1 MILTDFPA
9 KAPEQGARR
18 HTDFA
23 CRLIVELGSQVVS
36 ESELPHVM
44 SVPEIH
50 ANVTRAIE
58 KEYEGQY
65 TIAGIYLA
73 RGTAR
78 VTLLSVKGEGYDEGL
93 VKGSGK
99 MLRNG

>member
-1 MILTDFPA
+1 MILTDFPV
-9 KAPEQGARR
+9 KAPQQGARR

-50 ANVTRAIE
+50 ANVTQAIFR
-58 KEYEGQY
+58 KYPGKY
-65 TIAGIYLA
+65 TIAGIYLV

-78 VTLLSVKGEGYDEGL
+78 VTLLLVKGEDYYA
-93 VKGSGK
+93 K
-99 MLRNG
+99 LR